1 MLLKMISKR
10 FFITNPYIS
19 KNNYHQPNINLYIF
33 IYKLHIYIY
42 KHMIIHVHYIGAK
55 PTWFTFLPH
64 SHGTS
69 RAPTLET
76 IIVDF
81 MTWGRRLYFPPM
93 EGVLLIFIAHKILS
107 PFPRFELANSRER

>member
-1 MLLKMISKR
+1 MLLTSDLQT
-10 FFITNPYIS
+10 FLITNPYIS
-19 KNNYHQPNINLYIF
+19 KNNYHQPNISLYIF

-42 KHMIIHVHYIGAK
+42 KHMIIHVHYIGAS

-81 MTWGRRLYFPPM
+81 YDMGPKALLPSDGRRAADFYRP
-93 EGVLLIFIAHKILS
+93 
-107 PFPRFELANSRER
+107 